1 MQFFI
6 LLLFVCSVELHETY
20 ETTLRNQ
27 DNDNLN
33 IFESQHLETAKDTK
47 AQDHAKE
54 TTSSQTNYDEHGL
67 FDDYALIED
76 HETTTTS
83 GAIKYKRSASTVSA
97 STVSAIY
104 PEVYVVVDNALFTK
118 LDRSERKTK
127 EYVVTFMSA
136 VNARFSAL
144 TGPTVD
150 LSLAGIEI
158 GRSSSAT
165 PYLTSNIVSGNLV
178 EAEAALADLGQHY
191 FNRRI
196 AGSIYDLVLVLTG
209 EDLCRMKGRK
219 CSSSTAGY
227 AYVGGACV
235 TNPVLKKTNSVA
247 LVEDS
252 AGFSGVIVAAHEIGH
267 LLGAIHDGQAAPRY
281 LHAPGSRSCSW
292 KGGYIMSDARRTRNG
307 LLWSPCSQ
315 AQISHFTRSQQ
326 ASCLLNK
333 PSSSNK
339 HPLVG
344 AALLSTRVQ
353 SLDEQCRAEAGT
365 GSKACFTDSRVCT
378 QLFCLNLTTGSCISY
393 RPAVEGSVCS
403 ASGFCSNG
411 LCKDKPKTT
420 YYKPVIPARKT
431 SGKKVIKKRPSKIT
445 NEISYKKPIPKV
457 VKKVKDSSNDSE
469 GCVDQPGI
477 VGSGL
482 TCGQLYQRY
491 AFLYCAKP
499 GLRVKCC
506 VSFNKH
512 C

>member
-1 MQFFI
+1 MQFFPF
-6 LLLFVCSVELHETY
+6 LLFVCSVEIHETY
-20 ETTLRNQ
+20 ETALRNQ
-27 DNDNLN
+27 NNDNWN
-33 IFESQHLETAKDTK
+33 IFETQYLETTKDTK
-47 AQDHAKE
+47 SQDNTKE
-54 TTSSQTNYDEHGL
+54 TFSSKTNYDEHEL
-67 FDDYALIED
+67 FNDYALIENY
-76 HETTTTS
+76 EATTTS
-83 GAIKYKRSASTVSA
+83 GATKYKRSASA
-97 STVSAIY
+97 VSAIY

-118 LDRSERKTK
+118 LDRSERKTQD
-127 EYVVTFMSA
+127 YVVTFMSA
-136 VNARFSAL
+136 VNARFGAMTS
-144 TGPTVD
+144 PTVN

-158 GRSSSAT
+158 GRRNSAT
-165 PYLTSNIVSGNLV
+165 PYLTSNVLSGNLV
-178 EAEAALADLGQHY
+178 EAEAALADLGKHY
-191 FNRRI
+191 FNRQI
-196 AGSIYDLVLVLTG
+196 AGSVYDLVLVLTG
-209 EDLCRMKGRK
+209 KDLCRMKGRR
-219 CSSSTAGY
+219 CSISTAGY

-292 KGGYIMSDARRTRNG
+292 KDGYIMSDARRTRNG

-333 PSSSNK
+333 PSSSAK

-353 SLDEQCRAEAGT
+353 SLDDQCVAEAGI

-378 QLFCLNLTTGSCISY
+378 QLFCLNTATGSCISY
-393 RPAVEGSVCS
+393 RSAVEGSACS
-403 ASGFCSNG
+403 ASGFCYNG
-411 LCKDKPKTT
+411 LCKDNPKKLFSQT
-420 YYKPVIPARKT
+420 VIPARIA
-431 SGKKVIKKRPSKIT
+431 SSKKVAKKQPSKIT
-445 NEISYKKPIPKV
+445 NKISFKKPTPKV
-457 VKKVKDSSNDSE
+457 VQKVKGSSKKTD

-482 TCGQLYQRY
+482 TCAQLYQRY

-499 GLRVKCC
+499 RLNVKCC